1 MPRRV
6 PEHSD
11 DVTVYLVLI
20 DHGKNGIAYD
30 ETDPAEADLETTIQN
45 FLIGRYENALRVMAF
60 NAAEGWSRDVSEDIA
75 QELLQREINAG
86 DDLGEGAQR
95 FVETHV
101 TRHAPPAQPGAVELL
116 DRLTAD
122 FEKRP
127 PAPSIRRGPAIDIRQ
142 RPRG

>member
-6 PEHSD
+6 PEPSD

-45 FLIGRYENALRVMAF
+45 FLIGRYENTLRVVAF
-60 NAAEGWSRDVSEDIA
+60 NTAEGWSRDVSEDIA
-75 QELLQREINAG
+75 QELLQRAINAG

-95 FVETHV
+95 FVDRHV
-101 TRHAPPAQPGAVELL
+101 TRHAPPARPGAVELL